1 MNWKSDD
8 TVCHLNI
15 WGKNLHYV
23 ITISKETYCKWNIFQ
38 FEHHF
43 MWISL
48 LLKSVCLSKYEIFFI
63 IRECNVDKFVYTQNW
78 ILLKI
83 QENWSTNTLM
93 NHSILRIELKSKIF
107 YKSNWHVNLNI
118 SWLSSIKE
126 AVVFNWVISPVVSV
140 SDVPGQ
146 GLEFP
151 VRISVWSR
159 RREKSPGKETAGK
172 LEQ

>member
-1 MNWKSDD
+1 M
-8 TVCHLNI
+8 TLFFI
-15 WGKNLHYV
+15 
-23 ITISKETYCKWNIFQ
+23 
-38 FEHHF
+38 
-43 MWISL
+43 WISEG
-48 LLKSVCLSKYEIFFI
+48 KIYIMSPPFPKRVIVNEIFSSLNTIFCGYHCYWYVYVYQNVTTFFVNK
-63 IRECNVDKFVYTQNW
+63 RMYVDKFVYTQNW

-83 QENWSTNTLM
+83 QENWSTKMLM
-93 NHSILRIELKSKIF
+93 NHSILRIELESKIF
-107 YKSNWHVNLNI
+107 YKWNWHVNLNI

-126 AVVFNWVISPVVSV
+126 AVVINWVISPVVSV

-172 LEQ
+172 LEH